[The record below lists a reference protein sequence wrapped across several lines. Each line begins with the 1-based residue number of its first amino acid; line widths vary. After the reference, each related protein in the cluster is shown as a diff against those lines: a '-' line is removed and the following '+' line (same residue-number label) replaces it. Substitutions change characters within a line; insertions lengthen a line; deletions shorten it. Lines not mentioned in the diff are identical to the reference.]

1 MKWKI
6 AGIAMMGL
14 CGAALAASPEK
25 SEAPAVVE
33 PAVKAEESTTK
44 RPVTASDRRTHAKR
58 VRCVTEQVTGSR
70 FAKRVCHT
78 EEEWDRLKD
87 SSVEAVKNI
96 QTAPVPLKGE

>member
-6 AGIAMMGL
+6 AGVAMIGL
-14 CGAALAASPEK
+14 CGVAMAASPEK
-25 SEAPAVVE
+25 TEAPAVAE
-33 PAVKAEESTTK
+33 PAVKAEEPSTK

-78 EEEWDRLKD
+78 EEEWDRLKE
-87 SSVEAVKNI
+87 SSVEAVKHI
-96 QTAPVPLKGE
+96 QKSPIPLESE